1 MKKYTYLGSS
11 NGNKFCINGINVF
24 EYKWYSLGE
33 CDIVLEPE
41 TKKPYSF
48 SKYKID
54 TGNRSIDFL
63 AGKFS
68 DEKWGFYKELSD
80 DELIF

>member
-11 NGNKFCINGINVF
+11 KGNKFCINGINVF

-33 CDIVLEPE
+33 CDIVIEPE